1 MDRQNQNLET
11 GGVHSLTGSEGKS
24 LKGPPLLDSSAAPQ
38 YASTAD
44 GEDALHE
51 ACGVLGVFCGNPQQ
65 DAASLVYYGL
75 FSLQHRG
82 QESAGIAV
90 VQDKVITCRKGMGLV
105 GDVFTPDTFSTLKGP
120 IAVGHVRYSTVG
132 TSSIENAQ
140 PFVSRFKLGSIAVA
154 HNGTLTN
161 APVVRELLEDAGI
174 GFTSSSDSEVIVNL
188 IAKNYKKG
196 LEKALTDTIQFI
208 KGSYALVVMTGES
221 LVGARDPN
229 GIRPLCLGKLED
241 GWILASE
248 SCAIDAVGG
257 TFVRD
262 IEPGELIIIN
272 ADGVLSFSFSEK
284 TRRGSCAFEY
294 VYFARPDSVIDGLDV
309 YGSRIRAGEILGRES
324 AVQADLVIGV
334 PDSGIPAAIGYGRA
348 TGTPFGLG
356 FVKNKYVGR
365 TFIAPNQAL
374 REKAVSVK
382 HNVIQSEV
390 QGKRVVIIDDSIVRG
405 TTSRRLVSILRN
417 AGAKAV
423 HIRVSSPPVRFP
435 CYFGID
441 TPHRKD
447 LASNLSSV
455 TELGVSLGVDSLAF
469 ISVEGLLESLA
480 AQHETGGY
488 CLGCFTGE
496 YPIPVPGED
505 FYPPGA

>member
-1 MDRQNQNLET
+1 MNLKNLVYT
-11 GGVHSLTGSEGKS
+11 
-24 LKGPPLLDSSAAPQ
+24 D
-38 YASTAD
+38 
-44 GEDALHE
+44 DALHE
-51 ACGVLGVFCGNPQQ
+51 ACGVFGVFCTDPERDG
-65 DAASLVYYGL
+65 ASLVYYGL

-90 VQDKVITCRKGMGLV
+90 VKDKAITCRKGMGLV
-105 GDVFTPDTFSTLKGP
+105 GDVFTPEVLSTLQGST
-120 IAVGHVRYSTVG
+120 AVGHVRYSTVG

-140 PFVSRFKLGSIAVA
+140 PFVSRFKLGSIAVV

-161 APVVRELLEDAGI
+161 AHVVRELLEDGGI

-196 LEKALTDTIQFI
+196 LEKALTDTIQFV
-208 KGSYALVVMTGES
+208 KGSYALVVMTNES

-229 GIRPLCLGKLED
+229 GIRPLCLGKIEG

-257 TFVRD
+257 TFLRD

-272 ADGVLSFSFSEK
+272 DEGVRSSSFSEK
-284 TRRGSCAFEY
+284 TRRGVCAFEY
-294 VYFARPDSVIDGLDV
+294 VYFARPDSVIDGVDV
-309 YGSRIRAGEILGRES
+309 YGARIRAGEILGRES
-324 AVQADLVIGV
+324 AVLADLVIGV

-356 FVKNKYVGR
+356 FVKSKYVGR
-365 TFIAPNQAL
+365 TFIAPNQDL

-417 AGAKAV
+417 AGAQEV
-423 HIRVSSPPVRFP
+423 HIRVCSPPVRFP

-447 LASNLSSV
+447 LISNMNSV
-455 TELGVSLGVDSLAF
+455 TELGKSLGADSLDF
-469 ISVEGLLESLA
+469 LSVEGLLESLA
-480 AQHETGGY
+480 FHHEKGGY

-496 YPIPVPGED
+496 YPLPVPGEN
-505 FYPPGA
+505 F